1 MNMKSIRMPLY
12 NQIMEYLLRLIS
24 IQQLEGNYDFPSEI
38 SIALQ
43 FGVSRT
49 TSRRAIIEL
58 TEKGFLTRR
67 QGSGTKINKNMSA
80 ELLSELKKYA
90 NENTPKRVEKFRKT
104 VAVILPDLKSRY
116 MNNILDGIQDLVM
129 RNGWDI
135 LIAISNYDQ
144 DLEESLVRRLLSNC
158 NGLIIFPVNKT
169 TYNREIVKL
178 SLKNY
183 PLVVIDNLL
192 RGVEMSSITSDNY
205 KTAYKAVN
213 LLIGCGKQR
222 IGIISHPFES
232 AFSLQERY
240 RGYQD
245 ALIEHNIPI
254 KSAYILNTLNHYDE
268 NAYNQIKEFLN
279 KNQDLDALISFN
291 YEVGLKAVKTI
302 KNGFHNLTTRDLILF
317 DEEFEEL
324 YDLLAYKLNYIK
336 QDAFLIGQTA
346 FSIILEKTQN
356 PDFLNRHIVIP
367 EKIYFNTQ

>member
-1 MNMKSIRMPLY
+1 MKSVRTPLY

-24 IQQLEGNYDFPSEI
+24 MQQIEGKNDFPSEI

-58 TEKGFLTRR
+58 TNRGFLVRK
-67 QGSGTKINKNMSA
+67 QGSGTKINEHMGA
-80 ELLSELKKYA
+80 DLLEELKKYA
-90 NENTPKRVEKFRKT
+90 NENIPKPVEKYHKT

-116 MNNILDGIQDLVM
+116 MNGILDGIQELVM
-129 RNGWDI
+129 QNGWDI
-135 LIAISNYDQ
+135 LVAISNYDQ
-144 DLEESLVRRLLSNC
+144 DLEESLIKRLLSYC

-192 RGVEMSSITSDNY
+192 HGVEMSSITSDNY
-205 KTAYKAVN
+205 KTAYKAVKI
-213 LLIGCGKQR
+213 LIGRGKR
-222 IGIISHPFES
+222 KIGIISQSFDT

-245 ALIEHNIPI
+245 ALIECNIPI
-254 KSAYILNTLNHYDE
+254 TPSFILNTLDHYDE
-268 NAYNQIKEFLN
+268 NAYSRIKEFLN
-279 KNQDLDALISFN
+279 KNPQLDALISFN
-291 YEVGLKAVKTI
+291 YEVGLKTIKTI
-302 KNGFHNLTTRDLILF
+302 KNGFNNLTTGDLILF

-324 YDLLAYKLNYIK
+324 HDLLAYKLNYIK
-336 QDAFLIGQTA
+336 QDAFLIGQTS
-346 FSIILEKTQN
+346 FSIILEKTRN

-367 EKIYFNTQ
+367 EKICFNA